1 MNKAQ
6 FKRVLRDTHDSVY
19 ARTPDAGP
27 VLTREQKW
35 QVLWAVADNLLKE
48 HRITAQQHKQW
59 TEAY

>member
-6 FKRVLRDTHDSVY
+6 FKRVLRTTHDKVY
-19 ARTPDAGP
+19 AQRSDDGP

-48 HRITAQQHKQW
+48 HRITAAQHKQW

>member
-6 FKRVLRDTHDSVY
+6 FKRVLRTTHDSVY
-19 ARTPDAGP
+19 TRNPDKGP
-27 VLTREQKW
+27 LTREQKW

>member
-6 FKRVLRDTHDSVY
+6 FKRVLRETHNNH
-19 ARTPDAGP
+19 PDANF
-27 VLTREQKW
+27 TREQKW